1 MKKIFDY
8 ITLLQKY
15 NTLKLEHETLLN
27 NFKNSAY
34 KNVLAYEQQK
44 QMIEDLEEQLK
55 IAKELN
61 LQIKKE
67 KRNKATLQRLKKG
80 DIEK

>member
-1 MKKIFDY
+1 MKNIFNY
-8 ITLLQKY
+8 IALLIKH
-15 NTLKLEHETLLN
+15 NKLKLEHESLTN

-34 KNVLAYEQQK
+34 KHVLAYEQQK
-44 QMIEDLEEQLK
+44 QMIADLEEQLK

-61 LQIKKE
+61 LDIKKE

-80 DIEK
+80 GIEE

>member
-1 MKKIFDY
+1 MKILNY
-8 ITLLQKY
+8 IKLLQKY
-15 NTLKLEHETLLN
+15 NTLKLEHESLTN

-44 QMIEDLEEQLK
+44 QMINDLEEQLK

-61 LQIKKE
+61 LDIKKTR
-67 KRNKATLQRLKKG
+67 RNKATVQRLKKG
-80 DIEK
+80 AIEE

>member
-8 ITLLQKY
+8 IQLLAKY
-15 NTLKLEHETLLN
+15 NTLKNHCEMVEK

-34 KNVLAYEQQK
+34 KHVLAYEQQK

-61 LQIKKE
+61 LQIKKD
-67 KRNKATLQRLKKG
+67 KRRKATVQRLKKG
-80 DIEK
+80 GIEE

>member
-1 MKKIFDY
+1 MI
-8 ITLLQKY
+8 
-15 NTLKLEHETLLN
+15 EN
-27 NFKNSAY
+27 NFKNSTY

-61 LQIKKE
+61 LDIKKAR
-67 KRNKATLQRLKKG
+67 RNKATLQRLKKG
-80 DIEK
+80 DIE